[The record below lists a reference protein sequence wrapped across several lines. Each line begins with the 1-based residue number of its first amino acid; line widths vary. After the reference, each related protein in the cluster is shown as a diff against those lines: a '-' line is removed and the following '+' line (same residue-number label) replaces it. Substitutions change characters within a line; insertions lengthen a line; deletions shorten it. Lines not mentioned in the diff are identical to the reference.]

1 MNSHLDGGDA
11 DNAHNN
17 ISPKFW
23 QTHAVQK
30 KFESHITK
38 QTRAKNIIA
47 ISVRHLL

>member
-30 KFESHITK
+30 NLK
-38 QTRAKNIIA
+38 A
-47 ISVRHLL
+47 ILQNRQEQRT